1 MNIGRLL
8 AATFLAMVPA
18 LAFAAEAGPSIPEP
32 ETMALL
38 GIGAVALVIA
48 RWRRKK

>member
-1 MNIGRLL
+1 MYIKHLF
-8 AATFLAMVPA
+8 AAILSLAMPA
-18 LAFAAEAGPSIPEP
+18 VAYAGSGTQLPEP

-38 GIGAVALVIA
+38 GIGALALVIA